1 MKLKVDELE
10 FLNENEEQIKLY
22 IGKGADNY
30 IKKWK
35 EGKKFNIAAF
45 LFGIIWLGY
54 RGMYKVILCILLIL
68 SLLDILVLFIEIDF
82 VIFAGIIIELIL
94 GFFGNYLYFL
104 QVKKDIL
111 IGKRP
116 FLNGVIGIFLS
127 SILFFSIRFVF
138 LYSIFYK
145 I

>member
-30 IKKWK
+30 IKNWK
-35 EGKKFNIAAF
+35 EGKNFNIAAF
-45 LFGIIWLGY
+45 FFGIMWLGY

-82 VIFAGIIIELIL
+82 VIFAGIIIELVL

-111 IGKRP
+111 VGKSP

-127 SILFFSIRFVF
+127 SILFFSIRFIF
-138 LYSIFYK
+138 LYNLIFF
-145 I
+145 